1 MTDKFKNYVDN
12 IQEND
17 IKSLIISPL
26 IVLVIAQILSIFL
39 EMASFFITTFTSRIM
54 YNPTDYDTL
63 ISGTSFPSLV
73 VYTLLLLAIIFLVKQ
88 NSNIK
93 FSEIGV
99 NGEKGIEYFCYGS
112 LIGAFIVMII
122 FYLLYFS
129 NSILFEI
136 NKNIVYT
143 DIFRIF
149 LIFFI
154 IALAD
159 QILVRNYLLT
169 FFTKMMGIRN
179 SVILISTLLFL
190 ICFSV
195 AKWFKIPDIET
206 VIYLI
211 NIFLSYTLF
220 SLIYYFY
227 GNMWLLVGLSAFNN
241 FFQVV
246 VFGSRLD
253 TVYAINPLI
262 KLKIIEKYSLL
273 NGGNYGFEAGIYY
286 TTLYLAG
293 ILFMIYKITS
303 EKQTEEDIWLNY

>member
-12 IQEND
+12 IQENN

-122 FYLLYFS
+122 FYSLYFS
-129 NSILFEI
+129 KSILFEI

-154 IALAD
+154 VALAD

-286 TTLYLAG
+286 TTLYLSG

-303 EKQTEEDIWLNY
+303 EKQTEEDIWLN

>member
-88 NSNIK
+88 NSSIK

-262 KLKIIEKYSLL
+262 KLRIIEKYSLL

-286 TTLYLAG
+286 TTLYLSG

-303 EKQTEEDIWLNY
+303 KKQTEEDIWLN

>member
-88 NSNIK
+88 NSSIK

-286 TTLYLAG
+286 TTLYLSG

-303 EKQTEEDIWLNY
+303 EKQTEEDIWLN

>member
-195 AKWFKIPDIET
+195 VKWFKIPDIET

-262 KLKIIEKYSLL
+262 KLRIIEKYSLL

-286 TTLYLAG
+286 TTLYLSG
-293 ILFMIYKITS
+293 ILFMLYKITS
-303 EKQTEEDIWLNY
+303 KKQTEEDIWLN

>member
-12 IQEND
+12 IQENN
-17 IKSLIISPL
+17 IKSLIISP
-26 IVLVIAQILSIFL
+26 IMVLVIAQILSIFL

-154 IALAD
+154 LALAD

-303 EKQTEEDIWLNY
+303 EKQIEEDIWLN

>member
-143 DIFRIF
+143 DILRIF

-154 IALAD
+154 LALAD

-286 TTLYLAG
+286 TTLYLSG

-303 EKQTEEDIWLNY
+303 EKQTEEDIWLN

>member
-12 IQEND
+12 IQENN

-88 NSNIK
+88 NSSIK

-154 IALAD
+154 VALAD

-286 TTLYLAG
+286 TTLYLSG

-303 EKQTEEDIWLNY
+303 KKQTEEDIWLN

>member
-143 DIFRIF
+143 DILRIF

-286 TTLYLAG
+286 TTLYLTG

-303 EKQTEEDIWLNY
+303 EKQTEEDIWLN

>member
-169 FFTKMMGIRN
+169 FFTKMMGIKN

-262 KLKIIEKYSLL
+262 KLRIIEKYSLL

-303 EKQTEEDIWLNY
+303 EKQTEEDIWLN

>member
-12 IQEND
+12 IQENN

-73 VYTLLLLAIIFLVKQ
+73 VYTLLLFAIIFLVKQ

-154 IALAD
+154 LALAD

-262 KLKIIEKYSLL
+262 KLRIVEKYSLL

-286 TTLYLAG
+286 TTLYLSG

-303 EKQTEEDIWLNY
+303 EKQTEEDIWLN

>member
-12 IQEND
+12 IQENN

-154 IALAD
+154 IVLAD

-262 KLKIIEKYSLL
+262 KLKIVEKYSLL

-303 EKQTEEDIWLNY
+303 EKQTEEDIWLN

>member
-88 NSNIK
+88 NSSIK

-143 DIFRIF
+143 DILRIF

-154 IALAD
+154 LALAD

-286 TTLYLAG
+286 TTLYLSG

-303 EKQTEEDIWLNY
+303 EKQTEEDIWLN

>member
-12 IQEND
+12 IQENN

-112 LIGAFIVMII
+112 LIGAFIVMVI

-154 IALAD
+154 LALAD

-241 FFQVV
+241 FFQTV

-303 EKQTEEDIWLNY
+303 EKQIEEDT

>member
-12 IQEND
+12 IQENN
-17 IKSLIISPL
+17 IKSLIISP
-26 IVLVIAQILSIFL
+26 IMVLVIAQILSIFL

-143 DIFRIF
+143 DILRIF

-241 FFQVV
+241 FFQVM

-262 KLKIIEKYSLL
+262 KLRIVEKYSLL

-286 TTLYLAG
+286 TTLYLSG

-303 EKQTEEDIWLNY
+303 EKQTEEDIWLN

>member
-12 IQEND
+12 IQENN
-17 IKSLIISPL
+17 IKSLIISPI

-169 FFTKMMGIRN
+169 FFTKMMGIKN

-303 EKQTEEDIWLNY
+303 EKQAEEDIWLN

>member
-154 IALAD
+154 LALAD

-262 KLKIIEKYSLL
+262 KLRIIEKYSLL

-286 TTLYLAG
+286 TTLYLFG

-303 EKQTEEDIWLNY
+303 EKQTEEDIWLN

>member
-73 VYTLLLLAIIFLVKQ
+73 VYTLLLLTIIFLVKQ

-99 NGEKGIEYFCYGS
+99 NEEKGIEYFCYGS

-154 IALAD
+154 LALAD

-286 TTLYLAG
+286 TTLYLSG

-303 EKQTEEDIWLNY
+303 EKQAEEDIWLN

>member
-12 IQEND
+12 IQENN
-17 IKSLIISPL
+17 IKSLLTSPL

-286 TTLYLAG
+286 TTLYLSG

-303 EKQTEEDIWLNY
+303 EKQTEEDIWLN

>member
-195 AKWFKIPDIET
+195 AKWFKISDIET

-262 KLKIIEKYSLL
+262 KLKIVEKYSLL

-303 EKQTEEDIWLNY
+303 EKQIEEDIWLN

>member
-99 NGEKGIEYFCYGS
+99 NGGKGIEYFCYGS

-122 FYLLYFS
+122 FYLLYCS

-143 DIFRIF
+143 DILRIF

-154 IALAD
+154 LALAD

-286 TTLYLAG
+286 TTLYLSG

-303 EKQTEEDIWLNY
+303 EKQTEEDIWLN

>member
-12 IQEND
+12 IQENN
-17 IKSLIISPL
+17 IKSLIISP
-26 IVLVIAQILSIFL
+26 IMVLVIAQILSIFL

-241 FFQVV
+241 FFQTV

-286 TTLYLAG
+286 TTLYLSG

-303 EKQTEEDIWLNY
+303 EKQKKIYG

>member
-73 VYTLLLLAIIFLVKQ
+73 VYTLLLLTIIFLVKQ

-143 DIFRIF
+143 DILRIF

-154 IALAD
+154 LALAD

-286 TTLYLAG
+286 TTLYLSG

-303 EKQTEEDIWLNY
+303 EKQAEEDIWLN

>member
-12 IQEND
+12 IQENN

-154 IALAD
+154 LALAD

-286 TTLYLAG
+286 TTLYLSG

-303 EKQTEEDIWLNY
+303 EKQTEEDTWLN

>member
-26 IVLVIAQILSIFL
+26 IVLVITQILSIFL

-88 NSNIK
+88 NSSIK

-154 IALAD
+154 VALAD

-241 FFQVV
+241 FFQTV

-286 TTLYLAG
+286 TTLYLSG

-303 EKQTEEDIWLNY
+303 KKQTEEDIWLN

>member
-39 EMASFFITTFTSRIM
+39 EMASFFITTFTSKIM

-169 FFTKMMGIRN
+169 FFTKMMGIKN
-179 SVILISTLLFL
+179 SVILISTILFL

-241 FFQVV
+241 FFQTV

-262 KLKIIEKYSLL
+262 KLKIVEKYSLL

-303 EKQTEEDIWLNY
+303 EKQTEEDIWLN

>member
-112 LIGAFIVMII
+112 LIGAFIVIII

-169 FFTKMMGIRN
+169 FFTKMMGIKN

-286 TTLYLAG
+286 TTLYLSG

-303 EKQTEEDIWLNY
+303 EKQIEEDIWLN

>member
-12 IQEND
+12 IQENN

-154 IALAD
+154 LALAD

-262 KLKIIEKYSLL
+262 KLRIIEKYSLL

-286 TTLYLAG
+286 TTLYLSG
-293 ILFMIYKITS
+293 ILFMLYKITS
-303 EKQTEEDIWLNY
+303 EKQIEEDIWLN

>member
-12 IQEND
+12 IQENN
-17 IKSLIISPL
+17 IKSLIISP
-26 IVLVIAQILSIFL
+26 IMVLVIAQILSIFL

-154 IALAD
+154 LALAD

-303 EKQTEEDIWLNY
+303 EKQTEEDIWLN

>member
-12 IQEND
+12 IQENN

-73 VYTLLLLAIIFLVKQ
+73 VYTLLLLTIIFLVKQ

-154 IALAD
+154 LALAD

-227 GNMWLLVGLSAFNN
+227 GDMWLLVGLSAFNN

-303 EKQTEEDIWLNY
+303 EKQTEEDIWLN

>member
-88 NSNIK
+88 NSSIK

-303 EKQTEEDIWLNY
+303 EKQIEEDIWLN

>member
-12 IQEND
+12 IQENN

-99 NGEKGIEYFCYGS
+99 NGGKGIEYFCYGS

-154 IALAD
+154 LALAD

-286 TTLYLAG
+286 TTLYLSG

-303 EKQTEEDIWLNY
+303 EKQTEEDIWLN

>member
-12 IQEND
+12 IQENN

-88 NSNIK
+88 NSSIK

-122 FYLLYFS
+122 FYSLYFS

-286 TTLYLAG
+286 TTLYLSG

-303 EKQTEEDIWLNY
+303 EKQTEEDIWLN

>member
-26 IVLVIAQILSIFL
+26 IVLVITQILSIFL

-143 DIFRIF
+143 DILRIF

-241 FFQVV
+241 FFQTV

-286 TTLYLAG
+286 TTLYLSG

-303 EKQTEEDIWLNY
+303 EKQAEEDIWLN

>member
-12 IQEND
+12 IQENN

-286 TTLYLAG
+286 TTLYLSG

-303 EKQTEEDIWLNY
+303 KKQTEEDIWLN

>member
-93 FSEIGV
+93 FSEFGV

-262 KLKIIEKYSLL
+262 KLRIIEKYSLL

-303 EKQTEEDIWLNY
+303 EKQIEEDIWLN

>member
-17 IKSLIISPL
+17 ITSLIISPL

-112 LIGAFIVMII
+112 LIGTFIVMII
-122 FYLLYFS
+122 LYLLYFS

-143 DIFRIF
+143 DILRIF

-169 FFTKMMGIRN
+169 FFTKMMGIKN

-241 FFQVV
+241 FFQTV

-303 EKQTEEDIWLNY
+303 EKQTEEDIWLN

>member
-99 NGEKGIEYFCYGS
+99 NGGKGIEYFCYGS

-154 IALAD
+154 LALAD

-262 KLKIIEKYSLL
+262 KLRIVEKYSLL

-286 TTLYLAG
+286 TTLYLSG

-303 EKQTEEDIWLNY
+303 KKQTEEDIWLN

>member
-169 FFTKMMGIRN
+169 FFTKVMGIRN
-179 SVILISTLLFL
+179 SVILISTILFL

-303 EKQTEEDIWLNY
+303 EKQTEEDIWLN

>member
-88 NSNIK
+88 NSSIK

-262 KLKIIEKYSLL
+262 KLKIVEKYSLL

-303 EKQTEEDIWLNY
+303 EKQIEEDIWLN